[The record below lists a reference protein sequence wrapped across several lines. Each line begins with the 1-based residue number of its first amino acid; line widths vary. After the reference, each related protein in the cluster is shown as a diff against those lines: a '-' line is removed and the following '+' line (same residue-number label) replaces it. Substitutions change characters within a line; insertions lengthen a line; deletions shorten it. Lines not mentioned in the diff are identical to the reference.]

1 MQRVLFTA
9 GMVATAMAKIEQIH
23 ISYTGKA
30 GELAV
35 DFVASAKGNAAVY
48 YSTDKATWKSSP
60 ATQFNAPT
68 IGYMSQALMDFSG
81 IAPGAAAYYYL
92 TGGADNSTTFTV
104 TPIVARPEIFAI
116 YGDFGLK
123 NDISMD
129 SLIAEAQKGSYDS
142 VLHVGDW
149 FVKKNKGGV

>member
-1 MQRVLFTA
+1 MQRVILAA

-35 DFVASAKGNAAVY
+35 DFVGSTKGNAAVY
-48 YSTDKATWKSSP
+48 YSIDKATWKSSP

-68 IGYMSQALMDFSG
+68 IGYMSQALMDFTG
-81 IAPGAAAYYYL
+81 IAPGAPAYYYL

-104 TPIVARPEIFAI
+104 TPIVARPEIFAVLA
-116 YGDFGLK
+116 DFGFA
-123 NDISMD
+123 NDVSMD
-129 SLIAEAQKGSYDS
+129 SMIAEAQKGSYDS
-142 VLHVGDW
+142 VLHAGDW
-149 FVKKNKGGV
+149 VRIFHGQF